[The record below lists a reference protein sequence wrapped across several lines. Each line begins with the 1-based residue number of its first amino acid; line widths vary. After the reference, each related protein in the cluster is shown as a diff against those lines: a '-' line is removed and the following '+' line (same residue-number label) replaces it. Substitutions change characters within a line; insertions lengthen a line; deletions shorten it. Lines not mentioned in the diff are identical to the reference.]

1 MAMKLKLI
9 TCSILLSASCAV
21 AVAPA
26 QAKVSAVET
35 AMMIEEL
42 ERLDAEGDASYEG
55 NTGKRDLARS
65 QKAWNALL
73 IAAKKAQA
81 IGIKDADR
89 FVGFANLGLAEI
101 AQGNGQKVEAFTLA
115 SEAERYIKPFR
126 ETHHNRYLQSVL
138 IVATIIAE
146 DGKPSLAAATLDE
159 AKISSDRY
167 IAQFSGP
174 LDPSIHM
181 ARSNLGYSLGQI
193 QLRLGNLEQ
202 SMLANRSIWESRR
215 EAFGENKADTIA
227 GRYQYALSLF
237 RMGREQDAERE
248 ARTAV
253 AQVQA
258 HVLESHPSYYRALET
273 LALILARTGRPAE
286 ASALVEQSIA
296 VKKRTIG
303 TNHFDYAFALATY
316 GDLALQRERYAES
329 RTAFED
335 AATRARAI
343 QGKDSGTALRSDTYA
358 SVAAYAA
365 GEADARGL
373 LEAVFAEIRK
383 RDANERQLSA
393 EVVPALI
400 LARYDAGDISSAHIL
415 ATDFLKATPATP
427 NRPASINA
435 EAAALEAFSAPRDV
449 HWLAKAAAT
458 ARVLVSAVRD
468 EGWLQREG
476 QLSFRA
482 RSALELALR
491 IVAETGD
498 HDTGLDAMTLLTG
511 SRYAA
516 VTRLLAARQTLGDPA
531 LAAQVDALEQAAVL
545 FRSAETALARSPG
558 SEKLAAQRDTAKAA
572 AETARGE
579 LTTKFPAWTDSTGR
593 AFVSVRQ
600 LQAGL
605 TADQAI
611 LGVVPALNSVFIIVA
626 TPRSARLVRSGE
638 SYASTIAAV
647 GKLRTAIATGE
658 FRQVAGKNLTHAIL
672 PQTLWSDLSRTS
684 ELRIVT
690 SGPIASVPFA
700 SLPTGRE
707 ADQLW
712 IDQFAVSSAALFT
725 GLVNRDQTK
734 TAQKAFLGVAAPTP
748 FGEVNNADLKSA
760 KIYFRGGTA
769 NVAELAQLPVL
780 AASDKEVRTIAR
792 AFATKMS
799 LILTADKASEDELR
813 AQDLTRFSTILF
825 ATHGLV
831 SGEMEG
837 VTQPALVLAKPP
849 SGATSDGLLT
859 ASEIA
864 GLKLSADWV
873 ILSACN
879 TAAGQSGDAPAFSG
893 LAQAFRGA
901 GARALLLSHWPVRD
915 DVAARVTVRVMK
927 EVKNGKSNA
936 QALRRALLAERRRSQ
951 GDSYLWAPFVLAE

>member
-1 MAMKLKLI
+1 MKLKLMAFLM
-9 TCSILLSASCAV
+9 LLCASCA
-21 AVAPA
+21 AALAPL
-26 QAKVSAVET
+26 QAKVTAVEK
-35 AMMIEEL
+35 ADVIEEL
-42 ERLDAEGDASYEG
+42 ARLDAEGDASYEG
-55 NTGKRDLARS
+55 NTGKRDIGRS
-65 QKAWNALL
+65 QNAWNALL

-81 IGIKDADR
+81 SGIKDADP

-101 AQGNGQKVEAFTLA
+101 AQSNGQKVEAFTLA
-115 SEAERYIKPFR
+115 SEAERYIKPVR

-138 IVATIIAE
+138 IIATIMAE
-146 DGKPSLAAATLDE
+146 DGKPSLAAVTLE
-159 AKISSDRY
+159 EVRISSDRY

-202 SMLANRSIWESRR
+202 SMLANRSMWESRR
-215 EAFGENKADTIA
+215 EAFGENNADTIA
-227 GRYQYALSLF
+227 GRYQYALSLL

-248 ARTAV
+248 ARAAV

-258 HVLESHPSYYRALET
+258 HVIENHPSYYRTLET

-286 ASALVEQSIA
+286 ASALIEQSIA
-296 VKKRTIG
+296 IKKRTIG
-303 TNHFDYAFALATY
+303 TGHFDYAFGLATY
-316 GDLALQRERYAES
+316 GDLALQRERYSES
-329 RTAFED
+329 RAVFED
-335 AATRARAI
+335 AAIRARAI
-343 QGKDSGTALRSDTYA
+343 QGKDSGMALRSDTYA
-358 SVAAYAA
+358 SVAAYA
-365 GEADARGL
+365 GGDVDARAL

-383 RDANERQLSA
+383 RDANERLLSA

-400 LARYDAGDISSAHIL
+400 LARHDAGDSAGAHML
-415 ATDFLKATPATP
+415 AAYFLDAMPATP
-427 NRPASINA
+427 NRPVSINA
-435 EAAALEAFSAPRDV
+435 EAAALEAFTAPRDA
-449 HWLAKAAAT
+449 HWHAKAVAA

-498 HDTGLDAMTLLTG
+498 HDTGLNAMTLLTG

-516 VTRLLAARQTLGDPA
+516 VTRSLAARQTLDDPA
-531 LAAQVDALEQAAVL
+531 LAAQVNALEQAAVL
-545 FRSAETALARSPG
+545 FRSAESALIRSPG
-558 SEKLAAQRDTAKAA
+558 SETLAAQRDTAKAA
-572 AETARGE
+572 AETARAE
-579 LTTKFPAWTDSTGR
+579 LTARYPAWTDSTGR
-593 AFVSVRQ
+593 NILTARQ

-605 TADQAI
+605 TADQAV
-611 LGVVPALNSVFIIVA
+611 LGVVPALNSVFAIIA
-626 TPRSARLVRSGE
+626 TPHTVRLVRSDA
-638 SYASTIAAV
+638 SYSATVKTI
-647 GKLRTAIATGE
+647 GDLRRAIASGDV
-658 FRQVAGKNLTHAIL
+658 RQATRQDLADTIL
-672 PQTLWSDLSRTS
+672 PQALWTELNNIS

-690 SGPIASVPFA
+690 GGPLASVPFA
-700 SLPTGRE
+700 MLPTGRE
-707 ADQLW
+707 AGQLW

-725 GLVNRDQTK
+725 GLVPRDQTQ
-734 TAQKAFLGVAAPTP
+734 TSQNAFLGVAAPTP
-748 FGEVNNADLKSA
+748 FGGAANTEMKPA
-760 KIYFRGGTA
+760 KAYFRGA
-769 NVAELAQLPVL
+769 AADVAELARLPAL
-780 AASDKEVRTIAR
+780 AASDKEVRAIAR
-792 AFATKMS
+792 AFPSKTS
-799 LILTADKASEDELR
+799 LLLTADKASEDEIL

-837 VTQPALVLAKPP
+837 MTQPALVLAKPLFG
-849 SGATSDGLLT
+849 SMSDGLLT

-879 TAAGQSGDAPAFSG
+879 TAAGESGDAPAFSG

-927 EVKNGKSNA
+927 EVKIGKSNA
-936 QALRRALLAERRRSQ
+936 QALRQALLAERRRTN